1 MSNVWTAIA
10 LAAVAN
16 FVLKAAGPVAFGG
29 RELVRG
35 AQKLIALL
43 PAALLAAL
51 VVTQTFADGRSLE
64 LDARAGGVAVAIVAI
79 ACRAGLLTVLALATV
94 TTAALRALT

>member
-1 MSNVWTAIA
+1 VTAVWTAIA
-10 LAAVAN
+10 LGAAAN
-16 FVLKAAGPVAFGG
+16 FILKAAGPVVMG
-29 RELVRG
+29 RRQLSRG

-51 VVTQTFADGRSLE
+51 VVTQTFADGSRLE

-79 ACRAGLLTVLALATV
+79 ACRRGLLTVLALATI
-94 TTAALRALT
+94 TTAALRALA

>member
-1 MSNVWTAIA
+1 MDGYRPGSRRQLRPQGGRSGGVR
-10 LAAVAN
+10 
-16 FVLKAAGPVAFGG
+16 G
-29 RELVRG
+29 RELGRG

>member
-1 MSNVWTAIA
+1 MTAVWTAIG

-16 FVLKAAGPVAFGG
+16 FLLKAAGPLALGG
-29 RELVRG
+29 RELGQG

-51 VVTQTFADGRSLE
+51 VVTQTFADGRSLA
-64 LDARAGGVAVAIVAI
+64 LDPRAAGVAVAIVAI
-79 ACRAGLLTVLALATV
+79 ACRAGVLSVLVLATL
-94 TTAALRALT
+94 TTAGLRALT